1 MGAIKAIIETTNGLT
16 LEGVCT
22 FVGGA
27 TMSIDVLFI
36 TANEANKLY
45 EIDAS
50 MRQYNDV
57 WTIQIAKKTIK
68 SVTFND

>member
-1 MGAIKAIIETTNGLT
+1 MKATIETTNGIT

-27 TMSIDVLFI
+27 TMTVDVLFI

-50 MRQYNDV
+50 MRQYEGV
-57 WTIQIAKKTIK
+57 WAIQIAKKVIK
-68 SVTFND
+68 SVTFHD